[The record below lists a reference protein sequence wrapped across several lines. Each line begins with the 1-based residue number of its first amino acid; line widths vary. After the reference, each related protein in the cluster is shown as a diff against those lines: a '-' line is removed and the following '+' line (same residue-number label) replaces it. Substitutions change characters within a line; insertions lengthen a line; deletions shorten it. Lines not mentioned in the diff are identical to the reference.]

1 MIQQDTMEQIIRSQ
15 QEQIAGLLET
25 NRSLVESN
33 GKLLEQ
39 TDALQRKIQEL
50 LSQIAWLNRQLF
62 GRRSEKLAALDPN
75 QLSLFDPV
83 PATGQNENIREE
95 DSSAAVPSKVKP
107 DGKKKESR
115 RNRELL
121 EGLPVVEVVI
131 EPDRMDW
138 DRYRRIGE
146 EHTRMLEFEPG
157 RLYVKETVRPK
168 YGLKDNLSLPREGE
182 SGVII
187 APLPPSPVYKCLAG
201 STMLAEM
208 LLQKYEYHVPFYRQ
222 VKEFRHLGVRLS
234 ESILIGWFKPVYELL
249 RPLYDELVRQ
259 IIGYWYVQAGGTT
272 VRVISKGKADKEY
285 LWMLKA
291 VMEKLVI
298 FHYDDGSRSG
308 QTIRKLLKDFKGYLQ
323 SDGYSAYNVF
333 EGTEGVC
340 LIACLAHIRRHFET
354 ALEENRSLAEHAL
367 KTIQEIY
374 RIEHFAV
381 SIR

>member
-1 MIQQDTMEQIIRSQ
+1 MGK
-15 QEQIAGLLET
+15 IADLLKT

-62 GRRSEKLAALDPN
+62 GRRSDKLAALDSN

-168 YGLKDNLSLPREGE
+168 YGLKDNLSLPGEGE
-182 SGVII
+182 CDVII
-187 APLPPSPVYKCLAG
+187 APLPPSPVYKCLVGFHHAG
-201 STMLAEM
+201 RNAPAEI
-208 LLQKYEYHVPFYRQ
+208 RIS
-222 VKEFRHLGVRLS
+222 R
-234 ESILIGWFKPVYELL
+234 SILQAGQGVPPSGCPSFRKHTDRL
-249 RPLYDELVRQ
+249 
-259 IIGYWYVQAGGTT
+259 VQAC
-272 VRVISKGKADKEY
+272 V
-285 LWMLKA
+285 
-291 VMEKLVI
+291 
-298 FHYDDGSRSG
+298 
-308 QTIRKLLKDFKGYLQ
+308 
-323 SDGYSAYNVF
+323 
-333 EGTEGVC
+333 
-340 LIACLAHIRRHFET
+340 
-354 ALEENRSLAEHAL
+354 
-367 KTIQEIY
+367 
-374 RIEHFAV
+374 
-381 SIR
+381 